1 VQEPAPSAP
10 RPDEEK
16 GQWGQVF
23 NPGFP
28 RAALL
33 IPKEENDSEHT
44 TFSPAAQV
52 RRAALRGDLILTTP
66 QKSATQV
73 LRDDLGLNDLR
84 YLRNDPTA
92 VSPRGVFAPL
102 DALGVTAAFFRDAS
116 GEAEARSE
124 LISHYDFVPDFHL
137 SIPCRVEMRAVPSNR
152 SLAGTGPWQWPKES
166 GVEAAHQ
173 QGIRGGGVLVGV
185 LDTGV
190 DADHEEFAD
199 QRIMRWTPL
208 SRPKKCLP

>member
-1 VQEPAPSAP
+1 MARKSAAKDVQSRIGQVQEPAPSAP
-10 RPDEEK
+10 GPGEEK

-33 IPKEENDSEHT
+33 IPKEQGDAEHT

-52 RRAALRGDLILTTP
+52 RRAALRGDLKLTTP
-66 QKSATQV
+66 QKSASQV

-92 VSPRGVFAPL
+92 VSDRGVFAPRE
-102 DALGVTAAFFRDAS
+102 ALAVTAALFRDES

-124 LISHYDFVPDFHL
+124 LAGQYDFVPDFRL
-137 SIPCRVEMRAVPSNR
+137 SIPCRVEMRDVPSNR
-152 SLAGTGPWQWPKES
+152 SLAATALWQWPEES
-166 GVEAAHQ
+166 GVGAAHK

-190 DADHEEFAD
+190 DADH
-199 QRIMRWTPL
+199 
-208 SRPKKCLP
+208 